1 MPHLELPRFA
11 PSQVFRP
18 PAKNTRSPQ
27 ASLIRK
33 TQHVYTTASTPSA
46 GSTAE
51 RIRNCGCNLVSRKLG
66 VATRTAD
73 PKQPP
78 MDLTAR
84 HEWQLVRNEM
94 LAMLQTH
101 GAVSKNPK
109 AVLADLESY

>member
-1 MPHLELPRFA
+1 
-11 PSQVFRP
+11 
-18 PAKNTRSPQ
+18 
-27 ASLIRK
+27 
-33 TQHVYTTASTPSA
+33 
-46 GSTAE
+46 
-51 RIRNCGCNLVSRKLG
+51 
-66 VATRTAD
+66 
-73 PKQPP
+73 